1 MAYTIV
7 PQLKIISI
15 HPQWNMIREIREGDL
30 RICMTNKHV
39 TELLIYL
46 SVQDIV
52 DLFWL
57 CMMLERAFLNLRVWA
72 AGQMLKDKSLNQ

>member
-30 RICMTNKHV
+30 RICMTIKHV
-39 TELLIYL
+39 TELLTYL

-52 DLFWL
+52 DLF
-57 CMMLERAFLNLRVWA
+57 
-72 AGQMLKDKSLNQ
+72 